1 MVYITGDIHGDLS
14 RLSPEKLK
22 FMKTHDTL
30 IICGD
35 FGFIWDDSKNED
47 KILRNLGK
55 RKYNICFVDGTH
67 ENFEIL
73 NKFPTED
80 FCEGKARNITGNL
93 YHLMRGQIYTIEGM
107 KVFTM
112 GGGELPEAEFRHEDE
127 DTEHPELPTKEE
139 LLSAVSRLEQVNF
152 DVDLIITH
160 EPPSKTREF
169 LLMQKYE
176 QFSVTALNAFLDEL
190 AVQCKYK
197 KWFFGSMHTDKF
209 ISANQVAVFRNII
222 NARTGMKV

>member
-1 MVYITGDIHGDLS
+1 MVYVTGDIHGDVS
-14 RLSPEKLK
+14 RLSADALK
-22 FMKTHDTL
+22 FMKIHDTL

-55 RKYNICFVDGTH
+55 RKYNICFIDGTH
-67 ENFEIL
+67 ENFRLL
-73 NKFPTED
+73 NKFPAED
-80 FCEGKARNITGNL
+80 WNGGKARNICGNL

-112 GGGELPEAEFRHEDE
+112 GGGESPEAELRFEDIDSE
-127 DTEHPELPTKEE
+127 RLEIPTQEE
-139 LLSAVSRLEQVNF
+139 LLSAVNRLEKAHY
-152 DVDLIITH
+152 DIDIIVTH

-169 LLMQKYE
+169 LLMQKAE
-176 QFSVTALNAFLDEL
+176 DFRVSALNAFFDEL

-197 KWFFGSMHTDKF
+197 KWYFGSMHMDKH
-209 ISANQVAVFRNII
+209 ISNNQAAVFRNIL
-222 NARTGMKV
+222 NAKTGLKV

>member
-1 MVYITGDIHGDLS
+1 MIYITGDIHGDIN

-47 KILRNLGK
+47 KILRSLGK
-55 RKYNICFVDGTH
+55 RKYNICFIDGTH
-67 ENFEIL
+67 ENFELL
-73 NKFPTED
+73 NKFPAED
-80 FCEGKARNITGNL
+80 WCTGKARNICGNL

-112 GGGELPEAEFRHEDE
+112 GGGEMPESELMLDDE
-127 DTEHPELPTKEE
+127 ESQHLEIPSKDE
-139 LLSAVSRLEQVNF
+139 LLNAVSRLEAADF

-169 LLMQKYE
+169 LQMQQNQ
-176 QFSVTALNAFLDEL
+176 QFSVSALNAFFDEL

-197 KWFFGSMHTDKF
+197 KWYFGSMHEDKF
-209 ISANQVAVFRNII
+209 ISSNQVAVFRKIL
-222 NARTGMKV
+222 NAKTGMTI